1 MVLMNDF
8 GAMDFIPPSEYARSL
23 RPYFQASL
31 AFLALIVV
39 GKFMISDWWGG
50 ISLIL
55 IVIMGLL
62 VLVDDMGL
70 NASNALLFSMMAVL
84 SGIFDVIACV
94 LYFQHS
100 KYEPFDSKA
109 PNIVIFA
116 QCIFIIS
123 PIALFMSATVAYLI
137 FADFRDQAEQM
148 PIMERGFR
156 DPYDDQFRGGARP
169 GPWDRPPGRPDAGQ
183 DLGGGRGGGEA
194 PQAPPAGA
202 APPQPFQGRGQRLGG

>member
-8 GAMDFIPPSEYARSL
+8 GAIDMIPPSEYARSM
-23 RPYFQASL
+23 RPYFVASL
-31 AFLALIVV
+31 ACLSLVVV
-39 GKFMISDWWGG
+39 GKFIISDWWGG

-70 NASNALLFSMMAVL
+70 NASNALLYTMMAVL
-84 SGIFDVIACV
+84 TGVFDVIACI

-100 KYEPFDSKA
+100 KYKPFDEKA

-123 PIALFMSATVAYLI
+123 PVALFLSATVSWLI

-148 PIMERGFR
+148 APVMDRYGRPPYYDPNLERGGQ
-156 DPYDDQFRGGARP
+156 PGGHPGGPPGPGGRRP
-169 GPWDRPPGRPDAGQ
+169 GENVHG
-183 DLGGGRGGGEA
+183 LHE
-194 PQAPPAGA
+194 
-202 APPQPFQGRGQRLGG
+202 PPQPFQGRGQRLDG

>member
-8 GAMDFIPPSEYARSL
+8 GAIDMIPPSEYARSL
-23 RPYFQASL
+23 RPYFIASL
-31 AFLALIVV
+31 AFLALVVV
-39 GKFMISDWWGG
+39 GKFIISDWWGG

-70 NASNALLFSMMAVL
+70 NASNALLYTMMAVL
-84 SGIFDVIACV
+84 TGIFDVIACI

-100 KYEPFDSKA
+100 KYKPFDEKA

-123 PIALFMSATVAYLI
+123 PIALFISGMVSWLI

-148 PIMERGFR
+148 MPVMPAMDQYGRQPYY
-156 DPYDDQFRGGARP
+156 DPNLEGGHQRPPPPGGGHPSGNRRP
-169 GPWDRPPGRPDAGQ
+169 GSNVHG
-183 DLGGGRGGGEA
+183 LHE
-194 PQAPPAGA
+194 
-202 APPQPFQGRGQRLGG
+202 PPQPFQGQGRRLEG